1 MCASLRVLILED
13 QPDNVEL
20 MLHELRQAGFE
31 PDWQCVETET
41 DYLAR
46 LNGSLDVILADY
58 FLPQFN
64 ALRAAPFAG
73 T

>member
-1 MCASLRVLILED
+1 
-13 QPDNVEL
+13 
-20 MLHELRQAGFE
+20 MLHELHPAGFE

-46 LNGSLDVILADY
+46 LNGSPDVILADY

-64 ALRAAPFAG
+64 ALRALHLLQERSLDIPFIICSA
-73 T
+73 TKRR